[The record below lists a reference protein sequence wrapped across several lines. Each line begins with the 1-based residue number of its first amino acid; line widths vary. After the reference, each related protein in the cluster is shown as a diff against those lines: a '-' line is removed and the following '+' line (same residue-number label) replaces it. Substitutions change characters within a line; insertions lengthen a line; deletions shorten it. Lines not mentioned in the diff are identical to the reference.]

1 MTTISKLAKMKL
13 EVINYH
19 TTDSQS
25 VDGLIIN
32 DYFLKSLAR
41 DACYTSDNGI
51 TFKAKAI
58 VAESVK
64 YDSAKKADNL
74 YEKERSERILGNMD
88 LEMAELKFRHNADLE
103 VYKVVTGGETW
114 VQNLPKAIKPAAET
128 QDFSEMIAAAKKMVA

>member
-1 MTTISKLAKMKL
+1 MKKISKLAKMKL

-19 TTDSQS
+19 TTDTQS

-41 DACYTSDNGI
+41 DACYTSNKGI
-51 TFKAKAI
+51 NYKATSI

-64 YDSAKKADNL
+64 YDAAKKADNV
-74 YEKERSERILGNMD
+74 YEIERSERILGNMQ
-88 LEMAELKFRHNADLE
+88 LEMSELKFRHTADLE

-114 VQNLPKAIKPAAET
+114 IQSSPKAIKPAAET
-128 QDFSEMIAAAKKMVA
+128 QDFSDMIAAARKMVA